1 MGTATKYETDFYGW
15 TQDQAEL
22 LKRGQLDALD
32 LANLIEELKSMG
44 KSETRQLHNRLEVLH
59 LHLLKWRYQPNL
71 QSTSWQQTISEQRR
85 RLAKHL
91 RQNPSL
97 KNKLDEIYLDAYDD
111 ARHSAMLETGLLLE
125 TFPGTCP
132 WTTGQ
137 TMDPHFFPV

>member
-71 QSTSWQQTISEQRR
+71 QSTNWQQTISEQRR

-125 TFPGTCP
+125 TFPEACP